1 VYFDRTFLW
10 PHLVSILIAVGFL
23 VAAIRKPRLAR
34 KLYLGLFVYA
44 SLVNATVC
52 LVAPESYVSNARF
65 ALLDLYRQF
74 IVGWFAA
81 HVTWMVGSIALGQA
95 LIAAGL
101 ALGGGWARLALLGS
115 VAFFVG
121 IAPLGVGSAF
131 PSSLLWAAGALWLA
145 CESQARAVLVAPL
158 WHASPARG
166 EPQVIDGDTAST

>member
-1 VYFDRTFLW
+1 MYFDRTFLW
-10 PHLVSILIAVGFL
+10 PHLISILIAVGFL
-23 VAAIRKPRLAR
+23 VAAVRRPRLAR

-52 LVAPESYVSNARF
+52 LIAPESYVSNARF
-65 ALLDLYRQF
+65 ALLELYRQF
-74 IVGWFAA
+74 IVGWFAE

-101 ALGGGWARLALLGS
+101 ALGGHWARLALLGS

-131 PSSLLWAAGALWLA
+131 PSSLIWAAGALWLA
-145 CESQARAVLVAPL
+145 FESRARAALIEPL
-158 WHASPARG
+158 WHASAAHG
-166 EPQVIDGDTAST
+166 KAHTVEGDTAST